1 MIIIFLL
8 ITIIVNII
16 ITCYLTA
23 RLAFIYVRSPHCTHI
38 SINVAFHNHEFFFDI
53 CQLLRDGVRVVL
65 TVPLWV
71 PQRLVPR
78 TLLQKNYIN
87 AGERQ
92 EERE

>member
-1 MIIIFLL
+1 MVIIVIL

-16 ITCYLTA
+16 MTCYLTA
-23 RLAFIYVRSPHCTHI
+23 RLAFVYVRTPNCTHI
-38 SINVAFHNHEFFFDI
+38 SINVAFHNHDNF

-87 AGERQ
+87 AGER
-92 EERE
+92 